1 MSEFVTANKQNQSHG
16 GSKRQGQLHDA
27 ITALVKDLPRG
38 THLTAPEVYRR
49 AKEQGLQVSLSTV
62 YRTLN
67 LLQADGNVTML
78 LGEHGR
84 RFEARDSEHDHDH
97 LICLK
102 CGLTIEFTDDL
113 IKGFGKMVAERKG
126 YEHRSSRFDI
136 LGICGECKLKD
147 EDHKITM
154 AITASE
160 NVIALTE
167 EAVVNLELALQSLQS
182 RKLPKAQEN
191 MSAAIRPLRDALDEL
206 VRSLEVVEQQ
216 DTAYIPHN
224 NTHSQP

>member
-1 MSEFVTANKQNQSHG
+1 MSEFVTATKPNQSHA
-16 GSKRQGQLHDA
+16 SAKRQGQLHDA

-67 LLQADGNVTML
+67 MLQADGNVTML

-126 YEHRSSRFDI
+126 YEHTSSRFDI
-136 LGICGECKLKD
+136 LGICGDCKLKD
-147 EDHKITM
+147 EDHKINM
-154 AITASE
+154 AIAASE
-160 NVIALTE
+160 NVIALSE
-167 EAVVNLELALQSLQS
+167 EAIANLEVALQSLQS
-182 RKLPKAQEN
+182 RKLPKAQES
-191 MSAAIRPLRDALDEL
+191 MAAAIRPLRDALDEL

-216 DTAYIPHN
+216 DTAFIPHS
-224 NTHSQP
+224 NTHSSS

>member
-1 MSEFVTANKQNQSHG
+1 MSEIVTANKSSQSHG

-136 LGICGECKLKD
+136 LGICGDCKLKD

-154 AITASE
+154 AVTASE

-167 EAVVNLELALQSLQS
+167 EAVVNLESALQSLQS

-191 MSAAIRPLRDALDEL
+191 MAAAIRPLRDALDEL

-216 DTAYIPHN
+216 DTAYIPH
-224 NTHSQP
+224 S